1 MGYSFLTN
9 MAMPL
14 TKLLICNN
22 KVQFV
27 NIIVNSLVT
36 MTMNITFIAL
46 HHVTQPLSFT
56 RWGAPNLVFGFL
68 FIPHTHSQSMSGLGT
83 GSKDSPFAMFK
94 EKGLTCVSACLFFA

>member
-1 MGYSFLTN
+1 MNAKSKTAPGTLIDQMFQIGYFFLTN

-14 TKLLICNN
+14 TKLVIFNN

-36 MTMNITFIAL
+36 MTMNITFIAV

-56 RWGAPNLVFGFL
+56 R
-68 FIPHTHSQSMSGLGT
+68 
-83 GSKDSPFAMFK
+83 
-94 EKGLTCVSACLFFA
+94 